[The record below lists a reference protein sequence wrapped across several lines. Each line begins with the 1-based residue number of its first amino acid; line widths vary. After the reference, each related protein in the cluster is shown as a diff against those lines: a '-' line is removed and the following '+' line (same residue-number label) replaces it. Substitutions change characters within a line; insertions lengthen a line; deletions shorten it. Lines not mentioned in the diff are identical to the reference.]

1 VPLVEYGLWDT
12 CLVKSPLYINKG
24 WKVLTQT
31 VITSNTEWQILNQ
44 LYLRTQHLSQKHMNT
59 YQYQLDNQVILI
71 CDIETVVF
79 CNIITS
85 TASIKLEAQ

>member
-12 CLVKSPLYINKG
+12 CLVKSPLYINEG

-44 LYLRTQHLSQKHMNT
+44 LYLRTQHLSQKHINT